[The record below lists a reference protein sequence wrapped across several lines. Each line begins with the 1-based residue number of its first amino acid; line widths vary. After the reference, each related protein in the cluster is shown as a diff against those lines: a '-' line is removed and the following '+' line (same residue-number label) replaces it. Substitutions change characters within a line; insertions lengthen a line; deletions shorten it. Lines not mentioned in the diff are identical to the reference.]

1 MSVFSL
7 DATSRFLPMVR
18 LATSNSE
25 KRQNATMRRWT
36 GPAARRRLLSRH
48 AHGPWRTRRAAP
60 TSWPSTPA
68 PRPNRTRTSLATN
81 YFFSFPLAALL
92 RCSVAPLLLFPP
104 GPINLSG
111 RGSYLAVPCSL
122 TRTALPC
129 SVSAKD
135 TPRPGARPGRLRQRG
150 LWIGCYHS
158 EKKIENA
165 GIANVCRLKLGMCV
179 CACVCERTFVTF
191 PQKRVGIPDLLS
203 TMISANLTNKSWFS

>member
-1 MSVFSL
+1 MARGPNKLAIDARAQPKSDSHFSSNKL
-7 DATSRFLPMVR
+7 FFFLS
-18 LATSNSE
+18 L
-25 KRQNATMRRWT
+25 W
-36 GPAARRRLLSRH
+36 LL
-48 AHGPWRTRRAAP
+48 
-60 TSWPSTPA
+60 
-68 PRPNRTRTSLATN
+68 
-81 YFFSFPLAALL
+81 LL

-158 EKKIENA
+158 EKK
-165 GIANVCRLKLGMCV
+165 LKMRELLTCV
-179 CACVCERTFVTF
+179 
-191 PQKRVGIPDLLS
+191 D
-203 TMISANLTNKSWFS
+203 